1 MESMMMVGFGQM
13 SRVAGIVALAMV
25 ACCGTGLAQE
35 TGADSP
41 FARMQA
47 KLKAG
52 DRVTVSLEDGSTV
65 KGRFLDAGAGA
76 LSISTPAGDRR
87 LLPSAVTQVQR
98 HRRGVLLG
106 AIIGGGIGLACGA
119 AVGSLF
125 ANEGHDRDG
134 PLFGLTALGLGA
146 GIAIDAF
153 ANIPRTVYERK
164 PTRVTFTIE
173 AGPRRTAAGVV
184 VLF

>member
-1 MESMMMVGFGQM
+1 MESLMVGFGRM
-13 SRVAGIVALAMV
+13 RRVAWMVALAMV
-25 ACCGTGLAQE
+25 VSCGAGLAQE

-41 FARMQA
+41 FAGMRA

-65 KGRFLDAGAGA
+65 KGRFLDVGTGA

-87 LLPSAVTQVQR
+87 FQPSAVTQVQR

-106 AIIGGGIGLACGA
+106 AIIGGGIGLTCGA
-119 AVGSLF
+119 ALGSLF

-134 PLFGLTALGLGA
+134 PLFGLTALGLGT

-164 PTRVTFTIE
+164 PARMTFTIE
-173 AGPRRTAAGVV
+173 ARPRRIAAGVV